1 MPVAA
6 PRLVS
11 PLLLAAA
18 LATPARA
25 ARTATREDAEL
36 ASGSVSLHTAV
47 GFALSHQP
55 EVLAARERLRAVRAE
70 LDVPAAQWRPFI
82 GAVAELEGGSTNNST
97 ASVVSSRALD
107 LPRIGAT
114 SVPRDPSWQPY
125 PSSLVALGVRQELFD
140 FGRIAAQTA
149 AAEGLAAIDKERLR
163 GARLDAVLAVTE
175 AYYAVLAAHSVL
187 QVATEAVDRA
197 RVHREYADAAV
208 HSGLRAA
215 IELTRAQ
222 ADVTRFEVN
231 RIRAD
236 GNLRV
241 AKSVFAAAVG
251 YAGPELDALAE
262 PDPSWTLPARGD
274 VQARARDADPLVRE
288 SVSQA
293 RAQRLQT
300 AALST
305 NDRPNVFVTAA
316 VSGRAGGAPASNGL
330 TTSGRGWLPEVPNY
344 SAAVILE
351 WPLLDPVNRARARAS
366 QRHEDAFLAQVDVV
380 RQQATTRAEQAYRN
394 AEAALQALAALERAT
409 EAARANH
416 EQAEARFKTGLGTST
431 ELADAEMLRID
442 AEIQLAIG
450 KFQIAVER
458 AKLARVMTEEP

>member
-1 MPVAA
+1 VPA
-6 PRLVS
+6 
-11 PLLLAAA
+11 LLLVAA
-18 LATPARA
+18 LAMRALDARSA
-25 ARTATREDAEL
+25 ASPDAEL
-36 ASGSVSLHTAV
+36 TAGRVSLRTAI

-55 EVLAARERLRAVRAE
+55 EVLAARARLRAARAE
-70 LDVPAAQWRPFI
+70 LDVPEAQWRPSI
-82 GAVAELEGGSTNNST
+82 GAVTELVGGSTNNST
-97 ASVVSSRALD
+97 ASIVSSRVLD

-114 SVPRDPSWQPY
+114 SVQDQASARPY
-125 PSSLVALGVRQELFD
+125 PSSLIGVGVRQELFD

-149 AAEGLAAIDKERLR
+149 AAEGLAASDKERLR

-187 QVATEAVDRA
+187 QVATEAADRA
-197 RVHREYADAAV
+197 RVHREYAEASV
-208 HSGLRAA
+208 RSGLRAA
-215 IELTRAQ
+215 IELTRAE

-251 YAGPELDALAE
+251 YSGPELDAQAE
-262 PDPSWTLPARGD
+262 PDASFALPPRGD
-274 VQARARDADPLVRE
+274 VQARARDADPMVRE
-288 SVSQA
+288 SVSMA
-293 RAQRLQT
+293 RAQHLQT
-300 AALST
+300 AALGAS
-305 NDRPNVFVTAA
+305 DRPNVFVTAA
-316 VSGRAGGAPASNGL
+316 VSGRAGGAPASNGV
-330 TTSGRGWLPEVPNY
+330 TPDGRGWLPDVPDY
-344 SAAVILE
+344 SAALVLE
-351 WPLLDPVNRARARAS
+351 WPVLDPVNLARAS
-366 QRHEDAFLAQVDVV
+366 ASKRHEEAFLAQVDVM
-380 RQQATTRAEQAYRN
+380 RQLATTRAEQAYRN
-394 AEAALQALAALERAT
+394 AEAALQALGALERAA

-450 KFQIAVER
+450 KFEIAVER